1 MTDSKQIRFNQ
12 KLVNIKNNESPIDD
26 IEPDIQYSNLTKEN
40 LEYIVKVSKEAIKS
54 NSENSINNYIKI
66 AKFVKT
72 EVELE
77 KKGVWNV
84 IVGSD
89 YGSYISYDKCYL
101 VFFRIREVYF
111 LVFRFGFDDSQMRI
125 KDN

>member
-54 NSENSINNYIKI
+54 NSENSINNFIKI

-72 EVELE
+72 EVEFE